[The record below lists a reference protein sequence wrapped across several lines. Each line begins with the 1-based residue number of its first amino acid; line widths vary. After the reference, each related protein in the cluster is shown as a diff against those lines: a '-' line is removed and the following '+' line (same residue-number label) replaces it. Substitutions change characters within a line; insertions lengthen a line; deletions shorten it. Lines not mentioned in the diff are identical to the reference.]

1 MNLIQVEDAGV
12 YHAKVKSSIG
22 EHCSS
27 FLTLDVEPGPAWSA
41 TLQEMRSGKLC
52 TLVSEHY
59 GAKMSTIEAESKEEG
74 NNQSRMLGLQNSWGG
89 NGWFP
94 PKSPT
99 GWIEGTVGS
108 WEMKTPSEERKQ
120 VEADG
125 DRAIVSYLDRSILKR
140 YAKYNPDAMEGRR
153 FAVTENVLEAIY
165 RIRMEKD
172 MDLNGKLEANL
183 KAVHQQLNGKDDWPG
198 RNLIKTKEKMLVGTS
213 LNHTWQTH
221 LWWEQDQADAWRK
234 SFDEDPVG
242 MLRWNGLRSKRQQ
255 SNLNTCDSDT
265 FSSESSDS
273 MSSSDSEE
281 ERLPKSVRSLGINF
295 DAEPMSVRLGDEEQG
310 EETSDEEEEEDA
322 VSRLQGLL
330 LSNHDEDKVT
340 KSKKKIFSDH
350 PRPPSST
357 SNNLLEPYHFYCDAT
372 DEWTHSFEPLI

>member
-1 MNLIQVEDAGV
+1 MNLQQVEDAGV
-12 YHAKVKSSIG
+12 YQAKVVSSIG
-22 EHCSS
+22 ERCSS
-27 FLTLDVEPGPAWSA
+27 FITVDVEPGPVWSA
-41 TLQEMRSGKLC
+41 TLQEMRSGELC
-52 TLVSEHY
+52 TLASEHY
-59 GAKMSTIEAESKEEG
+59 GAKMSTVEAESKEEG
-74 NNQSRMLGLQNSWGG
+74 NKQSRMLGLETSWGG

-94 PKSPT
+94 PRSPT

-108 WEMKTPSEERKQ
+108 WEVKIPSEERSQ

-125 DRAIVSYLDRSILKR
+125 DCAIGAYLDRSLLKR
-140 YAKYNPDAMEGRR
+140 YAKYSPEAMEGRR
-153 FAVTENVLEAIY
+153 FAVSENVLQAIY
-165 RIRMEKD
+165 RIRMGKD

-183 KAVHQQLNGKDDWPG
+183 EAVHQHLNDKDDWPC
-198 RNLIKTKEKMLVGTS
+198 RNLIKSKEKMLVGTS

-221 LWWEQDQADAWRK
+221 LQWEQDQADAWRK
-234 SFDEDPVG
+234 SFAQDPVG

-281 ERLPKSVRSLGINF
+281 GRLPKSGRSLGINW

-340 KSKKKIFSDH
+340 KS
-350 PRPPSST
+350 
-357 SNNLLEPYHFYCDAT
+357 N
-372 DEWTHSFEPLI
+372 